1 MSNDRGSATC
11 RGDVAAHD
19 RFVEY
24 RRTGDRALRNTL
36 VEDHAPI
43 GYACARRFANRSEPL
58 DDLQQVALLGILKA
72 VERFDPER
80 GVSFA
85 SFAVPTVLGELRRHF
100 RDKGWMVRLPRRL
113 QELHLNLGDAITE
126 LSQRTGR
133 VPTAAELAQ
142 ELGVSED
149 NVLEAMDA
157 RSCYRPSSIDTAD
170 TEAAP
175 VASRLGA
182 PDHDLVSADDRT
194 TVASL
199 LDRLSPREQ
208 RVVYLRYFEDRTQS
222 EIAEE
227 IGVSQMHV
235 SRLLARSLSAMRGEA
250 SGACI
255 EASATG

>member
-1 MSNDRGSATC
+1 
-11 RGDVAAHD
+11 
-19 RFVEY
+19 VEY
-24 RRTGDRALRNTL
+24 RRTRDRTLRNKL
-36 VEDHAPI
+36 VEEHAPI

-58 DDLQQVALLGILKA
+58 DDLHQVALLGILKA

-113 QELHLNLGDAITE
+113 QELHLNLGDVITE
-126 LSQRTGR
+126 LSQKTGR
-133 VPTAAELAQ
+133 TPTAAELADQ
-142 ELGVSED
+142 IGVSED
-149 NVLEAMDA
+149 DVLEALEA
-157 RSCYRPSSIDTAD
+157 RTCYRPTSIDSAETD
-170 TEAAP
+170 SSS

-182 PDHDLVSADDRT
+182 NDRDLVSADDRT

-199 LDRLSPREQ
+199 LDHLSPREQ

-235 SRLLARSLSAMRGEA
+235 SRLLARSLDTMRRECTPECVEDRAVG
-250 SGACI
+250 
-255 EASATG
+255 

>member
-1 MSNDRGSATC
+1 
-11 RGDVAAHD
+11 
-19 RFVEY
+19 VEY
-24 RRTGDRALRNTL
+24 RRTRDRALRNAL
-36 VEDHAPI
+36 VEEHAPI

-113 QELHLNLGDAITE
+113 QELHLNLGDVITE
-126 LSQRTGR
+126 LSQRIGR
-133 VPTAAELAQ
+133 TPTAAELAD
-142 ELGVSED
+142 EIGVTED
-149 NVLEAMDA
+149 DVLEALEA
-157 RSCYRPSSIDTAD
+157 RSCYRPASIDA
-170 TEAAP
+170 TEADSTP
-175 VASRLGA
+175 VSSRLGA
-182 PDHDLVSADDRT
+182 PDRDLVSADDRT

-199 LDRLSPREQ
+199 LDRLSPREK

-235 SRLLARSLSAMRGEA
+235 SRLLARSLSAMRDDPEA
-250 SGACI
+250 ECM
-255 EASATG
+255 EASAAG